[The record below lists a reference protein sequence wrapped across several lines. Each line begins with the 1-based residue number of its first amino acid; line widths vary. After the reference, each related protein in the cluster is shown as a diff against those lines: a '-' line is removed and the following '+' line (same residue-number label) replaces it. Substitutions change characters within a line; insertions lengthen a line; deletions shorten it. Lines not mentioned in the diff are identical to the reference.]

1 MEIVR
6 NLILS
11 IDKHEILTS
20 EKSTRE
26 NVTNFIIIY
35 LLTNYSSSVIELIIN
50 LILKVNDTMVVIQ
63 NLIVSF
69 LWIFVILLANKL
81 LNKDN
86 SSKEVKVIEKKKKN
100 K

>member
-1 MEIVR
+1 M
-6 NLILS
+6 S

>member
-1 MEIVR
+1 
-6 NLILS
+6 
-11 IDKHEILTS
+11 
-20 EKSTRE
+20 
-26 NVTNFIIIY
+26 
-35 LLTNYSSSVIELIIN
+35 
-50 LILKVNDTMVVIQ
+50 MVVIQ